1 MAGPLLCL
9 QGVSK
14 QFLGIQVERAV
25 CLACMGKRG
34 KGKATAILASALNSV
49 RLPLMPHP
57 FWAIIASAD
66 FLPRRVHNIGCAMT
80 GVQHLSCFSTVKQGA
95 Q

>member
-66 FLPRRVHNIGCAMT
+66 FV
-80 GVQHLSCFSTVKQGA
+80 FTVRLLDYYA
-95 Q
+95 VFEVLAVRHA